1 MRRLLAASFVVL
13 LLSGC
18 GGGDKKKPAS
28 MLSPDANLNMPPLS
42 GQMFELYSWSSGG
55 EWYFSVIEFSPAPR
69 AFADISSQAYAV
81 RGVKALMSRL
91 SGVPQGAQIY
101 WNFRDIKGVMLPPE
115 ETMRDVAEALKSSSI
130 SLDII
135 RR

>member
-1 MRRLLAASFVVL
+1 MKRLLAFGFAVL

-18 GGGDKKKPAS
+18 GGADKKKPVS
-28 MLSPDANLNMPPLS
+28 MLTPDADLNMPPLS

-55 EWYFSVIEFSPAPR
+55 EWYYSVLEFSPAPR
-69 AFADISSQAYAV
+69 AFSDINAPAYV
-81 RGVKALMSRL
+81 VKGTKALMSRL
-91 SGVPQGAQIY
+91 AGVPAGAQIY
-101 WNFRDIKGVMLPPE
+101 WNFRSLKGVMLPPE
-115 ETMRDVAEALKSSSI
+115 EVMRDVAEALKSSSI